1 METHTVTRHG
11 DNSLKALFMMNG
23 QYQSQFTYQKYRTEL
38 LHESTGIE
46 IDECEMGRS
55 SSRHGRNA
63 YKTGL

>member
-1 METHTVTRHG
+1 
-11 DNSLKALFMMNG
+11 MMNG

-63 YKTGL
+63 YKTGLWEA